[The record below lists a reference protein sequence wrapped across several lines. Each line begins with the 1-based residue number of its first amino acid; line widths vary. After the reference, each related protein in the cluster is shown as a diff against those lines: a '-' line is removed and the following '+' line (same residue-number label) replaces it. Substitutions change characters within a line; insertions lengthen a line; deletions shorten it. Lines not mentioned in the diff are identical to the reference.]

1 MKRSKAERRHNDWVK
16 IHKKENIIKNV
27 WKDDF
32 WFEHTF
38 KGKEHMLSKAKIHC
52 SCPMCSQKTNN
63 KNRKGARGWEPSKNW
78 CIKDEKRER
87 FVSRSLRECC
97 ARGVSPNRLPI
108 R

>member
-52 SCPMCSQKTNN
+52 SCPMCSAKSGRNGYKISDLKKLEALQYSIEEADVNLYMTP
-63 KNRKGARGWEPSKNW
+63 RRGW
-78 CIKDEKRER
+78 
-87 FVSRSLRECC
+87 
-97 ARGVSPNRLPI
+97 
-108 R
+108 